1 MNVEVLVGL
10 QAARGTAETNDMFK
24 VSATDYGIASSTDK
38 TISEALGSG
47 RWVRDGFLSKVSV
60 EGDVPVELNMEQME
74 LALHAAGFTGVLD
87 GVNDWKMT
95 PDDTLNK
102 YLTVG
107 VNDLD
112 NNMFE
117 YAKDCLLSSITISA
131 TLEAFITG
139 NLNFIG
145 MDYTT
150 ENTKYANTTQVLDL
164 ESLICLGATIKEA
177 GTDMTSKVESVEMT
191 IDNKLE
197 GKGAMNSVYYKA
209 IRQSDRGNITL
220 GITFNE
226 FDKASYLDA
235 KDKQFKNTAYEVEL
249 IYALSSDP
257 TKRVIFTFPKCKV
270 SKNERTDFAGSGGL
284 TKELE
289 AYYDETIKSP
299 VSILFKNYT
308 SIL

>member
-1 MNVEVLVGL
+1 
-10 QAARGTAETNDMFK
+10 
-24 VSATDYGIASSTDK
+24 
-38 TISEALGSG
+38 
-47 RWVRDGFLSKVSV
+47 
-60 EGDVPVELNMEQME
+60 
-74 LALHAAGFTGVLD
+74 
-87 GVNDWKMT
+87 
-95 PDDTLNK
+95 
-102 YLTVG
+102 
-107 VNDLD
+107 
-112 NNMFE
+112 MFE

-150 ENTKYANTTQVLDL
+150 ENTKYANTTQVLDS

-235 KDKQFKNTAYEVEL
+235 NDKLFKNTAYEVEL

-257 TKRVIFTFPKCKV
+257 TKKVIFTFPKCKV